1 MPELPEIETI
11 RRNLT
16 PIMENMLLTELCL
29 HRKNLR
35 FDFPENFSSLVK
47 NKKIIRVSRR
57 AKYFIIELEGDM
69 SIIVHLGMSGSFIVE
84 SKTTSTI
91 INKNIIKDPR
101 HNHVII
107 SIENDDKTLKYRI
120 IYNDPRRFGFM
131 DLAKTSLIEKY
142 PPFAKMGPEP
152 IDINFNT
159 EYLTNQ
165 FYKRKSSIKNALLNQ
180 QIVSGLGNIY
190 VCEALWRAKL
200 SPMQNVK
207 SLAQENISTNFKLS
221 KLIEEIRNVL
231 FDAINAGGSSLR
243 DYIHADGSIGRF
255 QNSLA
260 VYGRTGEAC
269 PANCGQF
276 ISRIV
281 QSGRST
287 FYCSHCQQ

>member
-11 RRNLT
+11 RRNLM
-16 PIMENMLLTELCL
+16 PIMENMVLTDLCL

-35 FDFPENFSSLVK
+35 FDFPANFSSAVQG
-47 NKKIIRVSRR
+47 KKIIRVSRR
-57 AKYFIIELEGDM
+57 AKYFIIEMEGDL
-69 SIIVHLGMSGSFIVE
+69 SIIAHLGMSGSFIIE
-84 SKTTSTI
+84 NNTTSI
-91 INKNIIKDPR
+91 IMNKNRIKNPR
-101 HNHVII
+101 HDHVTI
-107 SIENDDKTLKYRI
+107 SLENDNKTQKYRI

-131 DLAKTSLIEKY
+131 DLVTTSLIEKY

-152 IDINFNT
+152 IDVTFNT

-165 FYKRKSSIKNALLNQ
+165 FRKRKSNIKNALLDQ
-180 QIVSGLGNIY
+180 KLVSGLGNIY

-200 SPMQNVK
+200 SPIRNVR
-207 SLAQENISTNFKLS
+207 SLVQENVSPNLKLS

-243 DYIHADGSIGRF
+243 DYIHADGSMGCF
-255 QNSLA
+255 QDSFA
-260 VYGRTGEAC
+260 VYGRTGAAC
-269 PANCGQF
+269 PANCGQR